1 MLQNS
6 PFSDSN
12 LLERYLAGELS
23 PREQEIVQ
31 QWVIDNPEE
40 YQLLSVLRSGIT
52 SVDNIQIDLSSRV
65 SQVVAAGVSKRNSRE
80 KDQATSNRPTPDFSK
95 HTLRRPVFW
104 ALFSSIT
111 TAIVLLVFGFT
122 GNLSKPNYLA
132 DPVVMST
139 GIGHR
144 SEVRLPDGSLV
155 QLAPGTSL
163 RYPKS
168 YGEGL
173 RKVELDGEA
182 VFTVISNEK
191 SPFVV
196 TAKGVDTRVLGTTFG
211 VRAYDSDSVVQ
222 VAVAQGRVKV
232 GESSVLEIG
241 DLVRVSPGGSIV
253 ETSNKSVINALSWT
267 RNRLIFDS
275 IPFHQLA
282 QDISRWYGVE
292 IEIKDS
298 VLSQRLVTAHFEDID
313 FSTAMEILMLSLN
326 MEYKRDGNLV
336 TIYAK

>member
-23 PREQEIVQ
+23 PREQEVVQ
-31 QWVIDNPEE
+31 RWVIDNPEE

-52 SVDNIQIDLSSRV
+52 SVDNIPIDLSFRV
-65 SQVVAAGVSKRNSRE
+65 SQVVAAGVSRRNSRE
-80 KDQATSNRPTPDFSK
+80 KDQTTSNRPTSGFSK
-95 HTLRRPVFW
+95 HTLRRPALW
-104 ALFSSIT
+104 ALLSSIT
-111 TAIVLLVFGFT
+111 TAIVLLMFVFA

-144 SEVRLPDGSLV
+144 SEVHLPDGSLV

-168 YGEGL
+168 YGEGM
-173 RKVELDGEA
+173 RKVELNGEA
-182 VFTVISNEK
+182 VFTIISNEK

-232 GESSVLEIG
+232 GESSILEIG
-241 DLVRVSPGGSIV
+241 DLVRVRSDGSTI
-253 ETSNKSVINALSWT
+253 ETSNRSVIDVLSWT

-275 IPFHQLA
+275 VPFNQLA
-282 QDISRWYGVE
+282 QDIGRWYGVE

-298 VLSQRLVTAHFEDID
+298 TLSRRLVTAQFEDID
-313 FSTAMEILMLSLN
+313 FPTAMKILMLSLN
-326 MEYKRDGNLV
+326 IEYKQDRELV